1 MQNFIYALI
10 QVIHNFGAVTVVAA
24 AASALWLSRGGLGLL
39 RDGELMRSNAVVQSR
54 LAWLMAIAWAI
65 QAASGIMFG
74 LTTFW
79 FEGHLPDIHGI
90 AVDALL
96 IKIFC
101 ALTGFILAVSYVKLH
116 SGWPTKKQLL
126 VWQTSSALG
135 VVALSSA
142 AFLRW
147 FS

>member
-10 QVIHNFGAVTVVAA
+10 QVVHNFGAASVAGI
-24 AASALWLSRGGLGLL
+24 AASALWLAG
-39 RDGELMRSNAVVQSR
+39 DNAALKQR
-54 LAWLMAIAWAI
+54 LALLVAVAWAVQI
-65 QAASGIMFG
+65 ASGMLFG
-74 LTTFW
+74 IATFL

-90 AVDALL
+90 AVGALL

-101 ALTGFILAVSYVKLH
+101 ALAGFILAASYVKLH
-116 SGWPTKKQLL
+116 RDWPEKKQRLA
-126 VWQTSSALG
+126 WRISFFLG
-135 VVALSSA
+135 VIALSGA